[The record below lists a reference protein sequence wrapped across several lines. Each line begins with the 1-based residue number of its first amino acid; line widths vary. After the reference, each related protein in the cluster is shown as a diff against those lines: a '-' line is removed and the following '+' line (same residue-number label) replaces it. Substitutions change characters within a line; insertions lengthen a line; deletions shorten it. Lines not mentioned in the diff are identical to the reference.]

1 MWRSSAPDEHDLFG
15 TFVLHNE
22 ASEGDDGNNAI
33 WVAAR
38 LLR

>member
-1 MWRSSAPDEHDLFG
+1 MWWSSAPDEHDLFG
-15 TFVLHNE
+15 IFVRHDV
-22 ASEGDDGNNAI
+22 AREGDDGKDAI